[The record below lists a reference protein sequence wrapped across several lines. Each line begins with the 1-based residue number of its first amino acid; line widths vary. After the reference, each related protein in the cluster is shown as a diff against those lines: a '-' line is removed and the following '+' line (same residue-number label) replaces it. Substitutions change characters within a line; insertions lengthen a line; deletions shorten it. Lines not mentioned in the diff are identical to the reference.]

1 MQKTLQISGK
11 ETVLASVGIRMG
23 KANVRTILIAEDQ
36 DDDREMMRI
45 FLEGEGYN
53 VVEAENGREAIDVAQ
68 ESEPDLILI
77 DLNMPE
83 MDGMSAVR
91 EIRRF
96 ESLRNVPVIANSASG
111 TFGMSLFQDIDTLGT
126 GYIEYVPTPFDFD
139 YLIDLINSLLS
150 PALEN

>member
-1 MQKTLQISGK
+1 LTAVRFSPPSFSNIIERVYKTRQAIMQKMLQISG
-11 ETVLASVGIRMG
+11 EATVLASVGIGMG

-53 VVEAENGREAIDVAQ
+53 VVEAENGRDAIDVAQ

-83 MDGMSAVR
+83 MDGTSAVR

-111 TFGMSLFQDIDTLGT
+111 THAFARTL
-126 GYIEYVPTPFDFD
+126 E
-139 YLIDLINSLLS
+139 
-150 PALEN
+150 

>member
-1 MQKTLQISGK
+1 MQKMLQISGD
-11 ETVLASVGIRMG
+11 ETVFASVGIGMG

-36 DDDREMMRI
+36 DDAREMIRV
-45 FLEGEGYN
+45 FLESEGFN
-53 VVEAENGREAIDVAQ
+53 VVEAENGRKAIDVAQ

-96 ESLRNVPVIANSASG
+96 ESLRKVPVIANSASG

-139 YLIDLINSLLS
+139 YLIDLINSLLP